1 MIGVAALIAGS
12 SEITEADLKAIWTDE
27 VAQELEN
34 NPLNRTFE
42 VLGSILVHLG
52 EEAIQRAA
60 DNAKEE
66 RAARAAL
73 RYESVA
79 VGREGTRPLHP
90 STPQK
95 RNVSDTSFGG
105 RSPNTTP
112 KKLKKPETY
121 IQN

>member
-52 EEAIQRAA
+52 EEAIERAA

-73 RYESVA
+73 RHESVA
-79 VGREGTRPLHP
+79 VGREGTRP

-112 KKLKKPETY
+112 KKLKKP
-121 IQN
+121 

>member
-1 MIGVAALIAGS
+1 M
-12 SEITEADLKAIWTDE
+12 
-27 VAQELEN
+27 
-34 NPLNRTFE
+34 
-42 VLGSILVHLG
+42 HLG
-52 EEAIQRAA
+52 EEAIERAA

-66 RAARAAL
+66 RAAL
-73 RYESVA
+73 RHESVA

-95 RNVSDTSFGG
+95 RNVSDASIGG

-121 IQN
+121 IQNLQNTLVNDLLRANYGHGIIRVDWPRGRDLHLFYQPYSHIIL